1 MRQWLA
7 ETRRLNRNFRVAWN
21 LGGRPTIM
29 PSLAGC
35 SVPIPMQLIRACLL
49 SLGLLLPLTAPASLP
64 AAVDGQ
70 PLPSLA
76 PMLERVTPAVVNI
89 NSSQRV
95 RVRNPFFDDPFFRRF
110 FDVPDVPQERVD
122 RSLGSGVIVDAS
134 RGLVL
139 TNSHVVNGADEIS
152 VTLHDGRT
160 LKAELVGADPATDV
174 AVIRVPAERL
184 TALALADSDRLRVG
198 DFVVAI
204 GNPFGLG
211 QTVTSGIVSALGRS
225 GIGGLGY
232 QNFIQ
237 TDASINPGNSGGA
250 LVNLR
255 GELVGINTAILSPSG
270 GNVGIGFA
278 IPASLS
284 RTIMEQL
291 LAHGEVLRGSLGVRA
306 QDLDARLKRALGL
319 PEAQRGALVTQV
331 VPDSPAEA
339 AGVRSGD
346 VITEIGG
353 RPVQSA
359 ADLANSEGLLP
370 LDQRLSLSL
379 MREGKAL
386 TRPFTLTASRQQRTA
401 AGRIDAR
408 LSGATL
414 GELGSEQRRG
424 GLQGVLVLAVDPG
437 SRAAELGF
445 QAGDVISAVNRRRVS
460 NLADLTAL
468 LEGGPSVVLTITRAG
483 RGYVLQL
490 P

>member
-1 MRQWLA
+1 
-7 ETRRLNRNFRVAWN
+7 
-21 LGGRPTIM
+21 M
-29 PSLAGC
+29 PDLAGRF
-35 SVPIPMQLIRACLL
+35 VPTPMQPIRACLL
-49 SLGLLLPLTAPASLP
+49 SLGLLLSVTASATLP
-64 AAVDGQ
+64 AVVDGQ

-122 RSLGSGVIVDAS
+122 RSLGSGVIVDAA

-284 RTIMEQL
+284 RTVMEQL
-291 LAHGEVLRGSLGVRA
+291 LANGEVLRGSLGVRA
-306 QDLDARLKRALGL
+306 QDLDERLKRVLGL
-319 PEAQRGALVTQV
+319 QESQRGALVTQV

-353 RPVQSA
+353 RPVSSA
-359 ADLANSEGLLP
+359 GDLANSEGLLP
-370 LDQRLSLSL
+370 LDRKLGLSLI
-379 MREGKAL
+379 REGRTL
-386 TRPFTLTASRQQRTA
+386 TREFTLTASRRQRTA

-408 LSGATL
+408 LQGATL
-414 GELGSEQRRG
+414 GELTSEQVRG
-424 GLQGVLVLAVDPG
+424 GLRGVLVLGVDPG
-437 SRAAELGF
+437 TRAAELGLRP
-445 QAGDVISAVNRRRVS
+445 GDVVSAVNRSRVGS
-460 NLADLTAL
+460 LADLTAL
-468 LEGGPSVVLTITRAG
+468 LQGSPPVVLTINRGG